1 MLLCTIGGFYIN
13 QLNKITNHLHNGLLL
28 CTIGGFYINQLNK
41 ITYHLHNGLL
51 LCTIDG
57 LGEDHSVVEVVVG
70 GCEDEVEDREQAY
83 ETGLMVSYFNGF
95 MI

>member
-1 MLLCTIGGFYIN
+1 MYYRRVL
-13 QLNKITNHLHNGLLL
+13 
-28 CTIGGFYINQLNK
+28 LNK

-95 MI
+95 IISWFNVLMV